1 MSFSAYFFGR
11 FNVHRSAA
19 PVLIGSPLVAFVG
32 RHFMRLAGLL
42 SSVVGLGF
50 LSCAQRSAGA
60 SRLLAW
66 AGAPCYHAAALAQR
80 LSLLRLALRRL
91 AVSRGLRLASFLASP
106 WAAIIHSV
114 KTVLPFSQRANPA
127 VDPAPFSRWTLRDK
141 AAQRRSPLR

>member
-11 FNVHRSAA
+11 FNVHRPAT
-19 PVLIGSPLVAFVG
+19 PVFIGSPRATSVG

-42 SSVVGLGF
+42 SSVACLGF
-50 LSCAQRSAGA
+50 LSRAQRSAGA

-66 AGAPCYHAAALAQR
+66 VGAPCCHAAVLAQR

-91 AVSRGLRLASFLASP
+91 ATSQGLRLASFLASP
-106 WAAIIHSV
+106 WAAIIHAE

>member
-1 MSFSAYFFGR
+1 MFISFSAYFFGR
-11 FNVHRSAA
+11 FNVHRSAT
-19 PVLIGSPLVAFVG
+19 PVFIGSPPVTFVG
-32 RHFMRLAGLL
+32 RRFMRPAGLL
-42 SSVVGLGF
+42 SSAVGLGF
-50 LSCAQRSAGA
+50 LSRAQRSA
-60 SRLLAW
+60 W
-66 AGAPCYHAAALAQR
+66 APCCHAAALAQR

-91 AVSRGLRLASFLASP
+91 AASRGLRLASFLASP